1 METRKYSS
9 YAQIDRELE
18 ILKIEKEISYQKL
31 VCGIKKTKESLTP
44 QNIVSG
50 VIGSSLN
57 AFSGNY
63 GTLVNL
69 AIPYVIKAV
78 PFVSKVFPKVLK
90 WVSKLKR
97 GN

>member
-1 METRKYSS
+1 MEAKKYSS

-18 ILKIEKEISYQKL
+18 ILRIEKEISYQKL
-31 VCGIKKTKESLTP
+31 VFGIKKTKESFTP

-63 GTLVNL
+63 GI
-69 AIPYVIKAV
+69 ARFISV
-78 PFVSKVFPKVLK
+78 P
-90 WVSKLKR
+90 
-97 GN
+97 